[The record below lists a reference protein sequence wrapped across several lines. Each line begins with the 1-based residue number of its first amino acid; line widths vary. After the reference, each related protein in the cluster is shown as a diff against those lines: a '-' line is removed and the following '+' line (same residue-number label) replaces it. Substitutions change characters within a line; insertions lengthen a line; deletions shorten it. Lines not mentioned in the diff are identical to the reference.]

1 MTPADLLAE
10 LARLAVVVEASDDGR
25 PMLDGVFAEE
35 LMTAARAHRW
45 LFTWG
50 LRGARSGHSWF
61 VCDACSE
68 LQLLSRERG
77 CGLKPGCKG
86 RMHRAPA
93 PAFIP
98 SDVIGSELEASMEN
112 QHSRRGSP
120 EEFTENGLMR

>member
-68 LQLLSRERG
+68 LQLLSRER
-77 CGLKPGCKG
+77 L
-86 RMHRAPA
+86 R
-93 PAFIP
+93 
-98 SDVIGSELEASMEN
+98 LEAGLQRTDASCSCSGL
-112 QHSRRGSP
+112 HTVRRDWVGAR
-120 EEFTENGLMR
+120 GLDGEPT